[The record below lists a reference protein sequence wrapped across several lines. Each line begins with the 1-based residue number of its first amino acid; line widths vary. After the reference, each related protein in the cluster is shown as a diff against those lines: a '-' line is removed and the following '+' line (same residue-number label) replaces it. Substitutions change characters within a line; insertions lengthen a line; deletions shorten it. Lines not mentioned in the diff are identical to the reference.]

1 MHGHTSVV
9 EDITM
14 VKTATGKELGN
25 PEDWPLADTP
35 PEAEQKGLRDDDAEQ
50 RESGDEGDS
59 KETADS

>member
-1 MHGHTSVV
+1 
-9 EDITM
+9 M

-35 PEAEQKGLRDDDAEQ
+35 PEAEQKGLRDEDPEL